1 MLHLAVTTQ
10 ATSSFWIAY
19 VFCGITDIADGYVA
33 RKLKAETKA
42 GALLDS
48 IADIVFVICG
58 TYKLFPLL
66 KLPSWLWGLVLMIAG
81 IKIAN
86 QISAMLVHKRLLF
99 PHTTANKLTGLM
111 LFISIP
117 LFVCFGMFQPL
128 ILTSV
133 VAAYA
138 AIQEGHYIRTK

>member
-1 MLHLAVTTQ
+1 MLPLAATTQ
-10 ATSSFWIAY
+10 AISPFWIVY
-19 VFCGITDIADGYVA
+19 VFCGITDMADGYVA

-48 IADIVFVICG
+48 IADIVFVICC
-58 TYKLFPLL
+58 TYKMFPLL
-66 KLPSWLWGLVLMIAG
+66 KLPSWLWGLVLMIVG

-86 QISAMLVHKRLLF
+86 QISAMLVHKRFLF
-99 PHTTANKLTGLM
+99 PHTKANKLTGLI

-117 LFVCFGMFQPL
+117 LFVCFGMFLPL

-133 VAAYA
+133 VASYA

>member
-1 MLHLAVTTQ
+1 MLPLGMTTRP
-10 ATSSFWIAY
+10 ASPFWFLY
-19 VFCGITDIADGYVA
+19 SFCGITDMADGIVA
-33 RKLKAETKA
+33 RKLKTATKT

-48 IADIVFVICG
+48 IADIVFVVCCSF
-58 TYKLFPLL
+58 KLTPILE
-66 KLPSWLWGLVLMIAG
+66 LPSWLWGLVLMIVG

-86 QISAMLVHKRLLF
+86 QISAMIVHKRSLL
-99 PHTTANKLTGLM
+99 PHTTANKLTGLL

-128 ILTSV
+128 TLTSV
-133 VAAYA
+133 VAAFA